1 MNVMKINSQKREGN
15 NVLLEVEV
23 EVSEFKVAVDKTIV
37 RASKEINIPGFRPGK
52 APREMVERT
61 LDREALEARAAS
73 DLISELYP
81 RVIEE
86 SKIEP
91 VDYPGVDIVQQK
103 KAMPFVFSVKVDV
116 YPEVKLGKYMGL
128 KVDKTEAAITENEI
142 DKILESL
149 QKRFAGKEALPP
161 LDDEFA
167 KKVSHFQTLDE
178 LKKEVREGLLKDKTK
193 HAEADVKDKLVA
205 TAVAEAK
212 VDIPKGMIERE
223 VDVLLDE
230 LKSSLAQSG
239 LSLGDYLKGIKKDEK
254 TIRAELQ
261 KSAEMRVR
269 GKVVLR
275 AVALEEKIKISEE
288 ELEREVKNM
297 AAATGE
303 NMDEL
308 NKRLDEGAKR
318 YIGDYMLRRKALDLI
333 VGNAKINITK
343 EEKK

>member
-239 LSLGDYLKGIKKDEK
+239 
-254 TIRAELQ
+254 
-261 KSAEMRVR
+261 
-269 GKVVLR
+269 
-275 AVALEEKIKISEE
+275 
-288 ELEREVKNM
+288 
-297 AAATGE
+297 
-303 NMDEL
+303 
-308 NKRLDEGAKR
+308 
-318 YIGDYMLRRKALDLI
+318 
-333 VGNAKINITK
+333 
-343 EEKK
+343 